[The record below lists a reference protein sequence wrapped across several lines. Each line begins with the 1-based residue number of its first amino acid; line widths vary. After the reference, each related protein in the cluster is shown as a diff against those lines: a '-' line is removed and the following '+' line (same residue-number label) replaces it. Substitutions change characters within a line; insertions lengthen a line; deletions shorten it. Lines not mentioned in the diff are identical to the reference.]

1 MIGGIGVKRCVTHD
15 LMIHGSATVLAKD
28 DPLAVYGS
36 DAAEI
41 RELMREKPSLAEK
54 VHPKLELTAAEV
66 VFNTRHEMARTPGDV
81 LARRSRSLLFDAQ
94 ASMSAAPS
102 VAAIMA
108 FELGWDAE
116 TTAHQVERFQKLA
129 CGYILEG

>member
-1 MIGGIGVKRCVTHD
+1 
-15 LMIHGSATVLAKD
+15 VLD
-28 DPLAVYGS
+28 RNDPLAVYGS

-41 RELMREKPSLAEK
+41 CDLMSAEPALAEK
-54 VHPKLELTAAEV
+54 IHPKLDLTAAEV
-66 VFNTRHEMARTPGDV
+66 VFHTRHEMARTVGDV

>member
-1 MIGGIGVKRCVTHD
+1 
-15 LMIHGSATVLAKD
+15 
-28 DPLAVYGS
+28 
-36 DAAEI
+36 
-41 RELMREKPSLAEK
+41 
-54 VHPKLELTAAEV
+54 
-66 VFNTRHEMARTPGDV
+66 
-81 LARRSRSLLFDAQ
+81 
-94 ASMSAAPS
+94 MSAAPS